1 MFRRRFSRRAFS
13 GFPCGFAIPALS
25 VFRPGPWPFP
35 EFQLISGATLFL
47 RNSNKF
53 FPTMRKPAEPNSAN
67 IRVRFFSKPP
77 NTGSS
82 RNPAG
87 SSPPQAR
94 VPPQRTH
101 CGRLSARRRPTETL
115 YTSPPA
121 GLCGTSPSTAFRRR
135 HGFPE
140 AAGTS
145 ATGSRGRWKRM
156 RLVRSEAARENAGST
171 APPAGGEAIQKG
183 NLKGTGS
190 CSDGGRAK
198 RSRSERRFAPAAAH
212 AEDPGVGRE
221 TTRSCGGRACSRRY
235 AHSDGQRPPPQI
247 QAVFERVPRSGD
259 RHIRTTARAGSV
271 LPVPRATPTLE
282 LVPPPQRRDEA
293 YVMAKRG

>member
-1 MFRRRFSRRAFS
+1 MFCRRFSRRAFS

-25 VFRPGPWPFP
+25 VFRPVPWPFP

-53 FPTMRKPAEPNSAN
+53 FLTMRKPADPNSAN

-101 CGRLSARRRPTETL
+101 CGRLSARRRH
-115 YTSPPA
+115 
-121 GLCGTSPSTAFRRR
+121 R
-135 HGFPE
+135 FP
-140 AAGTS
+140 
-145 ATGSRGRWKRM
+145 
-156 RLVRSEAARENAGST
+156 EAARENAGST
-171 APPAGGEAIQKG
+171 APPAGGEARPSRRGISRERVPA
-183 NLKGTGS
+183 LT
-190 CSDGGRAK
+190 AAE
-198 RSRSERRFAPAAAH
+198 RSGAAVSAVSRRRPPPRRG
-212 AEDPGVGRE
+212 DPGIGRE

-259 RHIRTTARAGSV
+259 QHIRTTARVGSV

-282 LVPPPQRRDEA
+282 LIPPPQRRDDA